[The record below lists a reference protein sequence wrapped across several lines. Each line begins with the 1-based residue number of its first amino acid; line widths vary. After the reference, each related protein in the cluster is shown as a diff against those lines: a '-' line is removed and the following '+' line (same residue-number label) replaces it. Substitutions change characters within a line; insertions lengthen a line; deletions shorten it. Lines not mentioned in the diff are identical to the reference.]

1 MNELV
6 RKIYLLFSDLL
17 RKCLIAKIINRLMN
31 IPAMNEQILTIVV
44 MIGDVVLVIL
54 NEMVSNELLVVKIV
68 FIIDDVVL
76 VLLEDT

>member
-1 MNELV
+1 
-6 RKIYLLFSDLL
+6 
-17 RKCLIAKIINRLMN
+17 MN

>member
-17 RKCLIAKIINRLMN
+17 RKCLIAKRINRLMN

-68 FIIDDVVL
+68 FRIDDVVL